1 MDLIDELLER
11 DAGTVNSTIIG
22 EWFDSWAEIQ
32 AKRTMYIGYV
42 FLNGLSVNQWDVLER
57 TNLKRTC

>member
-42 FLNGLSVNQWDVLER
+42 FLNGLSVN
-57 TNLKRTC
+57 

>member
-22 EWFDSWAEIQ
+22 TSLDLLGSSWLHKHQTSNA
-32 AKRTMYIGYV
+32 
-42 FLNGLSVNQWDVLER
+42 
-57 TNLKRTC
+57 